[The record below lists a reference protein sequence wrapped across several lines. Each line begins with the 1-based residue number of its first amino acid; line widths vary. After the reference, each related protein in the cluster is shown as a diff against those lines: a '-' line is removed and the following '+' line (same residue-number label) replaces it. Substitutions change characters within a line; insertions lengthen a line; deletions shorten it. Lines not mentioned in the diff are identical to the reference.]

1 MAGGTTVQARVDK
14 QTKER
19 AKGILDALDITLSEA
34 ISMFLR
40 QVIFHRGIP
49 FDLKIPNEVTLETL
63 EKLESGQD
71 LREFKDADDL
81 FEELNR

>member
-40 QVIFHRGIP
+40 QIIFHRGIP